1 MLAIDGKIAL
11 VTGATRGIGKAIA
24 LQLASQGAIVV
35 GTATSEAGAQ
45 AITAALGEVGNAG
58 TGMVLNVSDAD
69 SVADMLKA
77 IVDAYGAPSILVNNA
92 GITRDN
98 LLMRMK
104 NDEWDDVVN
113 TNMSSIFRMAKGCL
127 RGMTKARWGRVIN
140 ISSVVGSMGN
150 MGQANYAAAKA
161 GVEGFSRAMAREV
174 ASRNITVNSIAPGF
188 IATDMT
194 AALGEEQKDV
204 LRKQIPLQRLGT
216 PEDIAT
222 LVGFLASDAG
232 AYITG
237 ETIHVNG
244 GMYMSQT
251 FGLAFSLIQSDLM
264 LFSISCVCIWLAFWP
279 DLQITASLYTEQK
292 TEQSSGILHPLF
304 SNTFVS
310 VV

>member
-24 LQLASQGAIVV
+24 LQLASQGAIVI
-35 GTATSEAGAQ
+35 GTATSEAGAET
-45 AITAALGEVGNAG
+45 ITAALTAVGNAG
-58 TGMVLNVSDAD
+58 TGMVLNVSDSD
-69 SVADMLKA
+69 SVAMTLKA
-77 IVDAYGAPSILVNNA
+77 VVEAYGAPTILVNNA

-104 NDEWDDVVN
+104 NDEWNDVVN
-113 TNMSSIFRMAKGCL
+113 TNMNSIFHMAKGCL

-150 MGQANYAAAKA
+150 MGQANYAASKA

-194 AALGEEQKDV
+194 DALGDEQKDT
-204 LRKQIPLQRLGT
+204 LRTQIPLQRLGT
-216 PEDIAT
+216 PADVAQ

-244 GMYMSQT
+244 GMYMS
-251 FGLAFSLIQSDLM
+251 
-264 LFSISCVCIWLAFWP
+264 
-279 DLQITASLYTEQK
+279 
-292 TEQSSGILHPLF
+292 
-304 SNTFVS
+304 
-310 VV
+310 

>member
-1 MLAIDGKIAL
+1 MLAIEGKVAL

-24 LQLASQGAIVV
+24 LQLASQGAIVI
-35 GTATSEAGAQ
+35 GTATSENGAQ
-45 AITAALGEVGNAG
+45 TITQALKDVGNSG

-69 SVADMLKA
+69 SVTNTLKA
-77 IVDAYGAPSILVNNA
+77 IVEAYGAPTILVNNA

-104 NDEWDDVVN
+104 NDEWDDVLN
-113 TNMSSIFRMAKGCL
+113 TNLSSIFRMAKGCL

-150 MGQANYAAAKA
+150 AGQVNYASAKA
-161 GVEGFSRAMAREV
+161 GVEGFSRAMAKEV

-194 AALGEEQKDV
+194 AALGEEQKDM
-204 LRKQIPLQRLGT
+204 LRTQIPLQRLGT
-216 PEDIAT
+216 PEDIANM
-222 LVGFLASDAG
+222 VGFLASDAG

-244 GMYMSQT
+244 GMYMS
-251 FGLAFSLIQSDLM
+251 
-264 LFSISCVCIWLAFWP
+264 
-279 DLQITASLYTEQK
+279 
-292 TEQSSGILHPLF
+292 
-304 SNTFVS
+304 
-310 VV
+310 

>member
-24 LQLASQGAIVV
+24 LQLASQGATVI
-35 GTATSEAGAQ
+35 GTATSELGAK
-45 AITAALGEVGNAG
+45 AITTALTAVGNTG
-58 TGMVLNVSDAD
+58 TGMVLNVSDSD
-69 SVADMLKA
+69 SVTCMLKA
-77 IVDAYGAPSILVNNA
+77 IVEAYGAPTILVNNA

-113 TNMSSIFRMAKGCL
+113 TNMSSIFRMSKGCL

-150 MGQANYAAAKA
+150 IGQANYAAAKA

-174 ASRNITVNSIAPGF
+174 ASRNVTVNSIAPGF

-194 AALGEEQKDV
+194 DALGEEQKDT
-204 LRKQIPLQRLGT
+204 LRTQIPLQRLGT
-216 PEDIAT
+216 PEDIAQ

-244 GMYMSQT
+244 GMYMS
-251 FGLAFSLIQSDLM
+251 
-264 LFSISCVCIWLAFWP
+264 
-279 DLQITASLYTEQK
+279 
-292 TEQSSGILHPLF
+292 
-304 SNTFVS
+304 
-310 VV
+310 

>member
-24 LQLASQGAIVV
+24 LQLASQGATVV
-35 GTATSEAGAQ
+35 GTATSEVGAK
-45 AITAALGEVGNAG
+45 AITAALAAAGNTG
-58 TGMVLNVSDAD
+58 VGMVLNVSDSN
-69 SVADMLKA
+69 SVASTLKA
-77 IVDAYGAPSILVNNA
+77 IVEAYGAPTILVNNA

-104 NDEWDDVVN
+104 NEEWDDVVN
-113 TNMSSIFRMAKGCL
+113 TNMSSIFRMSKGCL

-150 MGQANYAAAKA
+150 VGQANYAAAKA

-174 ASRNITVNSIAPGF
+174 ASRNVTVNSVAPGF

-194 AALGEEQKDV
+194 DALGDEQKDT
-204 LRKQIPLQRLGT
+204 LRTQIPLQRLGT
-216 PEDIAT
+216 PEDIAQ

-237 ETIHVNG
+237 EAIHVNG
-244 GMYMSQT
+244 GMYMS
-251 FGLAFSLIQSDLM
+251 
-264 LFSISCVCIWLAFWP
+264 
-279 DLQITASLYTEQK
+279 
-292 TEQSSGILHPLF
+292 
-304 SNTFVS
+304 
-310 VV
+310 

>member
-113 TNMSSIFRMAKGCL
+113 TNMSSIFRVAKGCL

-244 GMYMSQT
+244 GMYMS
-251 FGLAFSLIQSDLM
+251 
-264 LFSISCVCIWLAFWP
+264 
-279 DLQITASLYTEQK
+279 
-292 TEQSSGILHPLF
+292 
-304 SNTFVS
+304 
-310 VV
+310 

>member
-1 MLAIDGKIAL
+1 MLAIDGKVAL

-24 LQLASQGAIVV
+24 LQLASQGATVV
-35 GTATSEAGAQ
+35 GTATSEAGAK
-45 AITAALGEVGNAG
+45 AITAALVAAGNAG
-58 TGMVLNVSDAD
+58 VGMVLDVSDSD
-69 SVADMLKA
+69 SVTSTLKA
-77 IVDAYGAPSILVNNA
+77 IVEAYGAPTILVNNA

-113 TNMSSIFRMAKGCL
+113 TNMSSIFRLSKGCL

-174 ASRNITVNSIAPGF
+174 ASRNVTVNSIAPGF

-194 AALGEEQKDV
+194 DALGDEQKDT
-204 LRKQIPLQRLGT
+204 LRTQIPLQRLGT
-216 PEDIAT
+216 PEDIAQ

-244 GMYMSQT
+244 GMYMS
-251 FGLAFSLIQSDLM
+251 
-264 LFSISCVCIWLAFWP
+264 
-279 DLQITASLYTEQK
+279 
-292 TEQSSGILHPLF
+292 
-304 SNTFVS
+304 
-310 VV
+310 